1 MKKSNKFVPSKPL
14 NTAVL
19 FLIFNRLETTK
30 LVFKQIK
37 EAKPPKLYIA
47 CDGARQSRP
56 DEEKKV
62 QEIRD
67 YVVEHI
73 DWDCEVKTLFRNQN
87 LGCKIA
93 VSQAIDWF
101 FKNETQGIILEDDC
115 LPNQSFFWFCEEML
129 NYYNNDWR
137 VWHISGDNF
146 QNGKKRGN
154 GGYYFSNYTHI
165 WGWATWANRWKSYD
179 VDMSSYKEFVKNKKI
194 ESIFE
199 NPREQKYWLKVFEAV
214 KSGKIDTWD
223 YQWSYCAFVN
233 NGLSILP
240 NENLIENIGF
250 GIDATHTYDENSKLA
265 KLETSDI
272 DFPIEHPKFMLR
284 DKAADDLTAKDQFR
298 RRSFIKRAIQKI
310 KL

>member
-1 MKKSNKFVPSKPL
+1 MKKSDRFVPISPL
-14 NTAVL
+14 NIAVL
-19 FLIFNRLETTK
+19 FLVFNRLETTK
-30 LVFKQIK
+30 LVFEQIK
-37 EAKPPKLYIA
+37 TARPPKLYIA
-47 CDGARQSRP
+47 CDGPRQSKP

-115 LPNQSFFWFCEEML
+115 LPCQSFFWFCEEML
-129 NYYNNDWR
+129 NYYNYDLR

-146 QNGKKRGN
+146 QNGKKRGD
-154 GGYYFSNYTHI
+154 GDYYFSNYTHI
-165 WGWATWANRWKSYD
+165 WGWATWADRWKSYD
-179 VDMSSYKEFVKNKKI
+179 VDMSSYKAFVKSKKI

-199 NPREQKYWLKVFEAV
+199 NSSEQKYWLKAFEAV
-214 KSGKIDTWD
+214 KAGKIDTWD

-233 NGLSILP
+233 NGLSVLP
-240 NENLIENIGF
+240 NVNLIENIGF
-250 GIDATHTYDENSKLA
+250 GIDATHTYDEDSKLA
-265 KLETSDI
+265 KLETKNMT
-272 DFPIEHPKFMLR
+272 FPIKHPKFMLI
-284 DKAADDLTAKDQFR
+284 DKDADDLTAKDQFR
-298 RRSFIKRAIQKI
+298 KKSFLKRASQKI